1 MDISSIASLISQSYG
16 GVSSQ
21 TGQTGRTSS
30 ADPVA
35 AAFDKANSRVT
46 KQLESTKVQL
56 SAYGQ
61 IKAAFADVQTAS
73 KALTDAKQTATVE
86 DVNKV
91 AGSFVDAYNKANKAV
106 SVATQGA
113 GKEVGALANDAR
125 ARIAGSDLRRSVAE
139 GNNLADLKKVGISQN
154 KDGSLAIDTKALES
168 AFQANPDQ
176 VRSTLASIGAQV
188 DNTATRELA
197 KTGNVGSSVT
207 ALSNRSRNLEA
218 QQSAQ
223 QEQAAAAQRQIDQQ
237 TARLNLDNTFAS
249 GVAAYRRTFIG

>member
-1 MDISSIASLISQSYG
+1 MDISSIASLLSQSYG
-16 GVSSQ
+16 GVSGQASQ
-21 TGQTGRTSS
+21 SSRTSGT
-30 ADPVA
+30 DQVA
-35 AAFDKANSRVT
+35 AAFEKAESRVT

-73 KALTDAKQTATVE
+73 KALTDPKQTATVE
-86 DVNKV
+86 DVKKV

-106 SVATQGA
+106 SVATQNA

-139 GNNLADLKKVGISQN
+139 GNSLADLKKVGITQN

-168 AFQANPDQ
+168 AFQANPEQ
-176 VRSTLASIGAQV
+176 VRSTLASVGTQV

-197 KTGNVGSSVT
+197 KSGNVGSSVT

-218 QQSAQ
+218 QQSTQ
-223 QEQAAAAQRQIDQQ
+223 QGLAAAAQRQIDQQ
-237 TARLNLDNTFAS
+237 TARLNPDNAFAS
-249 GVAAYRRTFIG
+249 GVAAYLRTFIG